1 MGQYPIFTST
11 TVAMFKTRVNHTT
24 INPTLF
30 LKGMAKSDS
39 FFIRA
44 TTAFNG
50 TTFEQNAVDLG
61 AYVDALGKSVLRIH
75 NIAVQWGDPL
85 ESAQAAGTNVHQ
97 TCAYQLTTQSQTTMV
112 DVTDK
117 SVIASGRLQLHTDG
131 TQAVTQVNDFVDLAP
146 QAWTAGYLVGVEQIY
161 LGVDS
166 DSSANLG
173 LSRCSIV
180 LECTVETLS
189 QSAAMALALSQQ

>member
-1 MGQYPIFTST
+1 
-11 TVAMFKTRVNHTT
+11 
-24 INPTLF
+24 
-30 LKGMAKSDS
+30 MAKSDS

-44 TTAFNG
+44 DTEFNG
-50 TTFEQNAVDLG
+50 TTFTQTSVDLG

-85 ESAQAAGTNVHQ
+85 EAPNDTGTGLHISNS
-97 TCAYQLTTQSQTTMV
+97 YQLTTQSQSAMV

-117 SVIASGRLQLHTDG
+117 SVIASGRMQLHTGG
-131 TQAVTQVNDFVDLAP
+131 TGEVTVVNDFADLAP
-146 QAWTAGYLVGVEQIY
+146 QQWTAGYLVGVEQIY

-166 DSSANLG
+166 NSANAMG

-180 LECTVETLS
+180 IECTVETLS